1 MKQNRGWRRPSDDR
15 RRTQFPGTYD
25 SPGRISRLGWE
36 RIEPPKEQDLCPTD
50 GHTVTV
56 STDADDRVY
65 YVISDLHVGGEE
77 QLGEFEALPEL
88 LDFLERLERTDEN
101 AELIVNGDAFGLWEI
116 TSVDGTAKFD
126 YLTETYPRLFEQLRV
141 TGENVRIT
149 LVPGNHD
156 HELAAYDGYVERFAA
171 YNVALV
177 QQESLTRPVGDR
189 VVHFEHGH
197 QRDPNNRIEDW
208 GNPHA
213 SPLGYYYNTLVTS
226 RAGQLSDRGRYN
238 WLKDVQAVTPT
249 ERMPVWLLSKY
260 FYREMN
266 PLLRYAL
273 VPFLL
278 LFNVSAVLA
287 VLAGLSVTDVWS
299 APVEWGTAF
308 LGQFGAAGTAI
319 WFLLAVNVA
328 IAGLLLLVGIPLYFL
343 RRDVRKTIDR
353 FGVFETT
360 LTVDAK
366 KPYEQAARDVFAADP
381 DAAIYCYGHTHRPGV
396 AGADGGLLVN
406 TGTWLKQ
413 LHRRDGAIG
422 VLPPVFYPSYQL
434 CAVRIAAEADT
445 VAVEFEEIRKPSPSP
460 EELTLTERLL
470 TLGRKP
476 DPELPDRAVVET
488 ERPVSPPETAE

>member
-1 MKQNRGWRRPSDDR
+1 MRHGPLI
-15 RRTQFPGTYD
+15 RTMG
-25 SPGRISRLGWE
+25 E
-36 RIEPPKEQDLCPTD
+36 
-50 GHTVTV
+50 
-56 STDADDRVY
+56 DADPVY
-65 YVISDLHVGGEE
+65 YVISDLHIGGDE
-77 QLGEFEALPEL
+77 QLREMEFRTEL
-88 LDFLERLERTDEN
+88 LDFLERLEHTDED
-101 AELIVNGDAFGLWEI
+101 AELVINGDAFGLWEFTEI
-116 TSVDGTAKFD
+116 SGIEKFD
-126 YLTETYPRLFEQLRV
+126 VLEDRYPTLFEQLRA
-141 TGENVRIT
+141 TGAEIPIT
-149 LVPGNHD
+149 LIPGNHD
-156 HELAAYDGYVERFAA
+156 HELAAYDEYVDRFAA
-171 YNVALV
+171 YNVNLL
-177 QQESLTRPVGDR
+177 QDDSLTRRVGDR

-287 VLAGLSVTDVWS
+287 VLAGLSVADVWS

-308 LGQFGAAGTAI
+308 LGQFGAAGTAV

-328 IAGLLLLVGIPLYFL
+328 IVGILLLVGIPLYFL

-366 KPYEQAARDVFAADP
+366 KPYEKAARDVFEADP
-381 DAAIYCYGHTHRPGV
+381 ETAIYCYGHTHRPGV
-396 AGADGGLLVN
+396 TAVDGGLLVN
-406 TGTWLKQ
+406 TGTWLKR

-476 DPELPDRAVVET
+476 DPALPDRAVVEN